1 MPGVLVG
8 QVPEDPGKQACRC
21 RGCLAGGDVRVP
33 KFCDTRRMPDSELS
47 IPVMDNDNL
56 EPLFQMYWDV
66 VEDGGAMPVGGHPTI
81 EVFEEG
87 WIRNRFV
94 FVAWR
99 DGRAVGTYFLRSNF
113 PAFAAHIAQA
123 GYIVAREA
131 RRSGI
136 GTAMLRHSLDQ
147 ARNLGFTAMMFNLV
161 LESNPSRRLY
171 EAAGFAVVGRV
182 CRRQGPTSRASSTG
196 GDCDHPTRVPLR
208 RLRAK
213 RTESRVARRSYRPPL
228 PTNHVGVLRARMTP
242 APVDAAEIEAI
253 WPLTGVSIGPVL
265 PSYPTRRVFR
275 FDSDQG
281 AFVAKVD
288 SGPRSSAVDPLYVLD
303 YLVHMD
309 FPHAPPILNT
319 RTGERV
325 AHTPAGRCAVL
336 EWIPRAV
343 DVGMATAGI
352 WRELGE
358 AAGRLNAHRDF
369 PAPFAIP
376 IGLAEPRHRTLK
388 ALGRARREV
397 SGISEPG
404 LLAARLKD

>member
-1 MPGVLVG
+1 
-8 QVPEDPGKQACRC
+8 
-21 RGCLAGGDVRVP
+21 
-33 KFCDTRRMPDSELS
+33 MPDSELS

-182 CRRQGPTSRASSTG
+182 PEARA
-196 GDCDHPTRVPLR
+196 D
-208 RLRAK
+208 
-213 RTESRVARRSYRPPL
+213 
-228 PTNHVGVLRARMTP
+228 
-242 APVDAAEIEAI
+242 
-253 WPLTGVSIGPVL
+253 
-265 PSYPTRRVFR
+265 
-275 FDSDQG
+275 
-281 AFVAKVD
+281 
-288 SGPRSSAVDPLYVLD
+288 
-303 YLVHMD
+303 
-309 FPHAPPILNT
+309 
-319 RTGERV
+319 
-325 AHTPAGRCAVL
+325 
-336 EWIPRAV
+336 
-343 DVGMATAGI
+343 
-352 WRELGE
+352 
-358 AAGRLNAHRDF
+358 
-369 PAPFAIP
+369 
-376 IGLAEPRHRTLK
+376 
-388 ALGRARREV
+388 
-397 SGISEPG
+397 EPG
-404 LLAARLKD
+404 LIYWRRLCPSDKSPAAAVACQTHGEQGGATKLPAATADEPRRGSAGPYDSSAGGCCRDRGDLASHWRFDRSRPSELSNATRLQVRQRPGRVREEG